1 MMLILCLFYTTTF
14 YFYILPAQPI
24 RTKLTS
30 ILKCH
35 EYYWAASWLES
46 TFVQPGLQPA
56 SSDMSQQPQGY
67 KYQTCNL
74 KVIGAVRWFG
84 GSNWGVAEK
93 NKKKQVRLT
102 HVHQVTLA
110 NPSAGL
116 AERFGGGGVLGG
128 GGGIGGRDNVDV
140 GVAEL
145 CTSLTFSFCKRP
157 LYK

>member
-1 MMLILCLFYTTTF
+1 M
-14 YFYILPAQPI
+14 
-24 RTKLTS
+24 
-30 ILKCH
+30 
-35 EYYWAASWLES
+35 
-46 TFVQPGLQPA
+46 
-56 SSDMSQQPQGY
+56 
-67 KYQTCNL
+67 
-74 KVIGAVRWFG
+74 
-84 GSNWGVAEK
+84 AEK
-93 NKKKQVRLT
+93 NKKKQARLT

-116 AERFGGGGVLGG
+116 AERFGGG